1 MICLLC
7 ITSYVLNFQAY
18 DLQVSDLNIKQIIHA
33 YVAMLGMVLVKKLD
47 TFCLTKPIL
56 LSTHCAVVLYFVII
70 TYDCDITDLVV
81 TTLLF
86 IGFSLITDMV
96 VMNIDSDEVESSH
109 KEILMI
115 SQYRTADMQKLV
127 KAILSK
133 IITSP

>member
-1 MICLLC
+1 M
-7 ITSYVLNFQAY
+7 
-18 DLQVSDLNIKQIIHA
+18 
-33 YVAMLGMVLVKKLD
+33 
-47 TFCLTKPIL
+47 
-56 LSTHCAVVLYFVII
+56 VLYFVII
-70 TYDCDITDLVV
+70 TCDYDTTDLVV

-109 KEILMI
+109 EEILMI

-133 IITSP
+133 ITISP

>member
-1 MICLLC
+1 
-7 ITSYVLNFQAY
+7 
-18 DLQVSDLNIKQIIHA
+18 
-33 YVAMLGMVLVKKLD
+33 MLGMVQKLD
-47 TFCLTKPIL
+47 ALCLTKSIL

-70 TYDCDITDLVV
+70 TCDCNITDLVV

-109 KEILMI
+109 EEILMI

-133 IITSP
+133 ITISP